1 MPDRFA
7 TVVTCID
14 GRIHGPL
21 GEWIR
26 DRLDVEYLDLI
37 TEPGADRMLATAGP
51 TALTRLLD
59 AVGVSRTA
67 HGSGTLVLAG
77 HADCAGNPV
86 SEAEHHDQLRRAAA
100 RLADR
105 LPELRILAVHTGS
118 CGTDCWR
125 PHLVDERA
133 PTVGAAY

>member
-26 DRLDVEYLDLI
+26 DRLGVDYLDLI
-37 TEPGADRMLATAGP
+37 TEPGADRMLATADP
-51 TALTRLLD
+51 AALTRLLD

-86 SEAEHHDQLRRAAA
+86 SEAEHHEQLRSAAA
-100 RLADR
+100 RLAAR
-105 LPELRILAVHTGS
+105 LPDLRILAVHTGT

-125 PHLVDERA
+125 PHLIDERT
-133 PTVGAAY
+133 PTTTLPC